1 MSKLKQSIAVLRQ
14 IPEHIRDNYPL
25 FVEFIKIYYQYL
37 EETQQQDLESL
48 HDIDKVTD
56 EFIDRFKGELS
67 RNFPIHLASD
77 KRLVLKHLRE
87 FYLSRGSEASY
98 KFLFRTLFNKEASL
112 YYPSRQMLRVSDGRW
127 TQDVSIFVR
136 EIGPPL
142 PNATDPIGKA
152 VYIRNSRGKTIRT
165 YVKNIVNYS
174 EDIYEVFIE
183 RDYINEISVGDIA
196 TDETGTYKAIILPC
210 PTSIKVYKG
219 GKGFSVGEIYALK
232 TQLGRGCVI
241 KITKVDSEGSIQ
253 RVQVIRFGLDY
264 ETKFYSYLSHKEN
277 AAYEYIHPLKIGTG
291 AADSKTY
298 EVTTAGTNA
307 FNVQYAIEAGT
318 SLLLVE
324 VIRNGTLVT
333 PTPSYSAINGTSVT
347 VNNLQVGDTVQLYGI
362 LTKGTVPGVAN
373 PAYNELSGGFVDYG
387 WASKQNYFYYDK
399 DIPVGDESWAV
410 DRYFADPSYVGEI
423 VQQFYNDASL
433 KVVDEDLAIIEI
445 ELGSVAKYPGYY
457 STADGFISDEI
468 YIQDGNYYQAFSY
481 VVRVEE
487 ELRRYVDIIKALV
500 HPAGM
505 KIFSEYSIF
514 NQLNLQY
521 TQPRSFL
528 SLTLPLYDH
537 PPSNIITDDRGIGYD
552 SYDTVIQGNN
562 VIVTPSEGANAVYAN
577 QGKASYHT
585 LKKILDAVSTSDN
598 VDNKHVFKLLED
610 AITERYIETQSSDLE
625 WIIKR
630 SYDETISKLVEK
642 PFADNIES
650 LPVTVQKAVTKA
662 LNDSVT
668 QSETLAKFI
677 EKTLADIITERY
689 TQVVSSDPTWT
700 IKRSYEETISKL
712 FEKPFADVLAES
724 VSVVV
729 KQFYKNLEESIPQ
742 TDFSYAYIE
751 KPLTD
756 SQSLEDAPSKL
767 VEKPFTIDSVNT
779 NIESVVKL
787 FFKNLAETIEQPDTV
802 EKSVSKTIEESQDLI
817 EYIAKDFSRILSD
830 SITERYTETQSS
842 DLSWIIKRSYD
853 ETIEKL
859 FGKNVNDSILSS
871 DNDKFLIFYK
881 NLSET
886 QLTEES
892 LNFFIEKIHAE
903 VQALS
908 DLLANA
914 VSKVADDNQLV
925 IDFDE
930 LLVQKFLDDV
940 ISSVTDSD
948 IFLITKNISDQQ
960 VIVEYLE
967 KSVDKIFQDY
977 QTVAELLSN
986 ALSRVFDDKIE
997 STQDAINYFTSKGF
1011 NEEVLITEETYYLS
1025 IQRLIVELQNILDS
1039 NYSLNEKRLFD
1050 EQSLTDVFLI
1060 TRAKLIDDIIE
1071 SLQELVSNSLFKLTE
1086 DSINSVDSSAN
1097 VYDFNRNEVINTSM
1111 SGKIWLNPLNLEE
1124 YSAYDED
1131 YFSYTPLT

>member
-37 EETQQQDLESL
+37 EQTQQQDLESL

-67 RNFPIHLASD
+67 RNFPIQLASD

-112 YYPSRQMLRVSDGRW
+112 YYPSRQMLRASDGRW

-142 PNATDPIGKA
+142 PTPTDPIGKA
-152 VYIRNSRGKTIRT
+152 VYIRNNRGKTIRT
-165 YVKNIVNYS
+165 YVKNIVNYH

-183 RDYINEISVGDIA
+183 RDYINKISVGDIA

-277 AAYEYIHPLKIGTG
+277 AAFEYIHPLKIGTG
-291 AADSKTY
+291 AADTKTY
-298 EVTTAGTNA
+298 EVTTAGTNT

-318 SLLLVE
+318 PLLLVE
-324 VIRNGTLVT
+324 VIRNGALVT

-362 LTKGTVPGVAN
+362 LTKGTVPGIAN

-399 DIPVGDESWAV
+399 DIPVGNESWAS
-410 DRYFADPSYVGEI
+410 DRYFADPAYVGEI
-423 VQQFYNDASL
+423 VQQFYNEASL
-433 KVVDEDLAIIEI
+433 KVVDDDLAIIEI
-445 ELGSVAKYPGYY
+445 ELGAVAKYPGYY

-487 ELRRYVDIIKALV
+487 ELRRYADIIKALV

-537 PPSNIITDDRGIGYD
+537 PPSNIITDDRGIGFD
-552 SYDTVIQGNN
+552 SYDSTVQGD
-562 VIVTPSEGANAVYAN
+562 VIVVTPSEGANAVYAN

-585 LKKILDAVSTSDN
+585 LKKILDAVSTPDD
-598 VDNKHVFKLLED
+598 VDNKHVFKLLTD
-610 AITERYIETQSSDLE
+610 AITERYIETQSSDLS

-630 SYDETISKLVEK
+630 SYDETISKLVQK
-642 PFADNIES
+642 PFADNIAS
-650 LPVTVQKAVTKA
+650 LPVTVQKAVAKA
-662 LNDSVT
+662 LSDAVT
-668 QSETLAKFI
+668 QPETLAKVV
-677 EKTLADIITERY
+677 EKPLADVITERY

-712 FEKPFADVLAES
+712 FEKPFADVLTEYIS
-724 VSVVV
+724 IVV
-729 KQFYKNLEESIPQ
+729 KQFYKNLEESVPQ
-742 TDFSYAYIE
+742 TDFRYFDIS
-751 KPLTD
+751 KLLTD
-756 SQSLEDAPSKL
+756 SQSLEDDNAKL
-767 VEKPFTIDSVNT
+767 IEKPFTIDSVNT

-787 FFKNLAETIEQPDTV
+787 FFKNLAESIGQSDAIV
-802 EKSVSKTIEESQDLI
+802 KSVSKTIEESQELV

-830 SITERYTETQSS
+830 NITERYTETLSS
-842 DLSWIIKRSYD
+842 DSSWFIKRSYD

-859 FGKNVNDSILSS
+859 FDKNLADSILSPTDD
-871 DNDKFLIFYK
+871 DNILFGKNINDDQFAQENLIFNVNKLY
-881 NLSET
+881 E
-886 QLTEES
+886 
-892 LNFFIEKIHAE
+892 
-903 VQALS
+903 
-908 DLLANA
+908 
-914 VSKVADDNQLV
+914 
-925 IDFDE
+925 DF
-930 LLVQKFLDDV
+930 QN
-940 ISSVTDSD
+940 ITD
-948 IFLITKNISDQQ
+948 
-960 VIVEYLE
+960 
-967 KSVDKIFQDY
+967 
-977 QTVAELLSN
+977 LLSN
-986 ALSRVFDDKIE
+986 AFSTVF
-997 STQDAINYFTSKGF
+997 
-1011 NEEVLITEETYYLS
+1011 
-1025 IQRLIVELQNILDS
+1025 LD
-1039 NYSLNEKRLFD
+1039 Y
-1050 EQSLTDVFLI
+1050 QSLDDSILI
-1060 TRAKLIDDIIE
+1060 TRAKLLDDFIE
-1071 SLQELVSNSLFKLTE
+1071 LLTDAVSSFVNKDIYETQVLVEAISKELFKIWQENQSVVDYDSLDPNKNVNDGVTATEEQTAFGEKTISDTQTYQENRYSTLAKPREETQIINDTPSNLSSKITE
-1086 DSINSVDSSAN
+1086 DSIN
-1097 VYDFNRNEVINTSM
+1097 ITM

-1124 YSAYDED
+1124 YSAYGED

>member
-37 EETQQQDLESL
+37 EQTQQQDLESL

-277 AAYEYIHPLKIGTG
+277 AAFEYIHPLKIGTG

-298 EVTTAGTNA
+298 TVTTAGTNT

-552 SYDTVIQGNN
+552 SYDTVIQDNS
-562 VIVTPSEGANAVYAN
+562 VIVTPSEGANVVYAN

-585 LKKILDAVSTSDN
+585 LKKILDAVSTPDN

-610 AITERYIETQSSDLE
+610 AITERCIETQSSDLE

-668 QSETLAKFI
+668 QSETLAKVV
-677 EKTLADIITERY
+677 EKPLADVITERY

-712 FEKPFADVLAES
+712 FEKPFADVLTEYIS
-724 VSVVV
+724 IVV
-729 KQFYKNLEESIPQ
+729 KQFYKNLEESVPQ
-742 TDFSYAYIE
+742 TDFRYFDIS
-751 KPLTD
+751 KLLTD
-756 SQSLEDAPSKL
+756 SQSLEDDNAKL
-767 VEKPFTIDSVNT
+767 IEKPFTIDSVNT

-787 FFKNLAETIEQPDTV
+787 FFKNLAESIGQSDAIV
-802 EKSVSKTIEESQDLI
+802 KSVSKTIEESQELV

-830 SITERYTETQSS
+830 NITERYTETLSS
-842 DLSWIIKRSYD
+842 DSSWFIKRSYD

-859 FGKNVNDSILSS
+859 FDKNLADSILSPT
-871 DNDKFLIFYK
+871 DDDIILFGKNINDDQFTQENLIFNVNKLY
-881 NLSET
+881 E
-886 QLTEES
+886 
-892 LNFFIEKIHAE
+892 
-903 VQALS
+903 
-908 DLLANA
+908 
-914 VSKVADDNQLV
+914 
-925 IDFDE
+925 DF
-930 LLVQKFLDDV
+930 QN
-940 ISSVTDSD
+940 ITD
-948 IFLITKNISDQQ
+948 
-960 VIVEYLE
+960 
-967 KSVDKIFQDY
+967 
-977 QTVAELLSN
+977 LLSN
-986 ALSRVFDDKIE
+986 AF
-997 STQDAINYFTSKGF
+997 STAF
-1011 NEEVLITEETYYLS
+1011 
-1025 IQRLIVELQNILDS
+1025 LD
-1039 NYSLNEKRLFD
+1039 Y
-1050 EQSLTDVFLI
+1050 QSLDDSILI
-1060 TRAKLIDDIIE
+1060 TRAKLLDDFIE
-1071 SLQELVSNSLFKLTE
+1071 LLTDAASSFVNKDIYETQVLVEAISKELFKIWQENQSVVDYDSLDPNKNVNDGVTATEEQTAFGEKTISDTQTYQENRYSTLAKPREETQIINDTPSNLSSKITE
-1086 DSINSVDSSAN
+1086 DSIN
-1097 VYDFNRNEVINTSM
+1097 ITM

-1124 YSAYDED
+1124 YSAYGED